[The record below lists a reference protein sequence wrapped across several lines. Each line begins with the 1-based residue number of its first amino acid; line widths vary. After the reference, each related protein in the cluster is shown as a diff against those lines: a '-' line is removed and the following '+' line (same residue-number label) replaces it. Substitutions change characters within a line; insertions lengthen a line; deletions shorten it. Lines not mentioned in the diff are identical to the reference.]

1 MDSDLGLGNANPVG
15 RLKRAKLEAG
25 IMTCRLHHEIFDSSY
40 KVSKRLITQSGTA
53 CSNSP
58 GPVHLHLSNPK
69 SPFAE
74 KGSV

>member
-1 MDSDLGLGNANPVG
+1 
-15 RLKRAKLEAG
+15 
-25 IMTCRLHHEIFDSSY
+25 MTCRLHHEIFDSSN